1 MSRPIWAAFS
11 YKKMN
16 QDQIRKCLADG
27 NPLAFY
33 TSYGWKKKRR
43 EVLALDHYECQRC
56 KARGRYSRATMVHHV
71 KYLRDRPDL
80 ALSVWDIEPD
90 GTRVRQL
97 VSLCCACH
105 EAEHPERLKRCK
117 PRAKPL
123 TEERW

>member
-1 MSRPIWAAFS
+1 M
-11 YKKMN
+11 
-16 QDQIRKCLADG
+16 DDG
-27 NPLAFY
+27 NPLVFY

-71 KYLRDRPDL
+71 KHLRDRPDL
-80 ALSVWDIEPD
+80 ALSVWDVEPD

-97 VSLCCACH
+97 VSLCGACH
-105 EAEHPERLKRCK
+105 EAEHPERFKRCK